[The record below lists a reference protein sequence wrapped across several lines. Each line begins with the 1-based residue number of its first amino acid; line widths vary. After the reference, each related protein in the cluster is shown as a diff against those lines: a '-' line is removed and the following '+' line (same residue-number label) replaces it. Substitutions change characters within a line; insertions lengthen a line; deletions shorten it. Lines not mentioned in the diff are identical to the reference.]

1 MLKKKSK
8 DARAETEQVL
18 VDAKRLEA
26 VENKLARV
34 VGTLTFLQ
42 HQRYQQNQPN
52 VASPPRY
59 SLFARCTR
67 NEYQCECLAAMGGR
81 LWRVYLML
89 IWHLRFFW
97 PRQTCRK
104 TYCIG

>member
-1 MLKKKSK
+1 MLKKKAK
-8 DARAETEQVL
+8 DARAEAQQVL

-42 HQRYQQNQPN
+42 QQRYQQSQPN
-52 VASPPRY
+52 VAFPPRY
-59 SLFARCTR
+59 SLCAPCTR
-67 NEYQCECLAAMGGR
+67 NEHQFECLAAMGGR

-89 IWHLRFFW
+89 I
-97 PRQTCRK
+97 
-104 TYCIG
+104 